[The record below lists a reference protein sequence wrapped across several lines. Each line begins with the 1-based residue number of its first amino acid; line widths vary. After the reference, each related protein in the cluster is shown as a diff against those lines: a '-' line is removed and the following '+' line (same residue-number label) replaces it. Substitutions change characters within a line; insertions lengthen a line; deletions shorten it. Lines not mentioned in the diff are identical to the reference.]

1 MIILCKDIIADN
13 MYISVLVWTAAV
25 SSLWMKQECVNRRK
39 CCLSVCCENN
49 ETSRTPAS
57 SSVNTVRPRLIVIGE
72 NHAQDLT
79 GKGRSSCIGPS
90 DQRGGFTVIHIQ
102 LVFSLCDGGMGW
114 KGAGTFHCELYSIM
128 YIVFSFSKKTFR
140 IVLKKIHRLHFH
152 RPFWEWCRV
161 IVKSGLMLS
170 RLLLNAGL
178 FSTSSS
184 SFPWL
189 IAENR
194 EHACPPVVRA
204 TVLRKKSWIPMFV
217 LVWLNDKLSPTRCR
231 KYKYA
236 HFCPKYR
243 TV

>member
-1 MIILCKDIIADN
+1 
-13 MYISVLVWTAAV
+13 
-25 SSLWMKQECVNRRK
+25 MKQECVNRRK

-49 ETSRTPAS
+49 ETSRTPAA

-140 IVLKKIHRLHFH
+140 IVLKK
-152 RPFWEWCRV
+152 
-161 IVKSGLMLS
+161 KQ
-170 RLLLNAGL
+170 
-178 FSTSSS
+178 TS
-184 SFPWL
+184 
-189 IAENR
+189 IA
-194 EHACPPVVRA
+194 
-204 TVLRKKSWIPMFV
+204 
-217 LVWLNDKLSPTRCR
+217 LSPTFLRMMPSHCEER
-231 KYKYA
+231 FDA
-236 HFCPKYR
+236 VTFVIECWAFLDIIIIVPLTDSR
-243 TV
+243 EQGTCLPTSGQGDCIA